1 MSNEQHLEDE
11 AAEQAEI
18 TEQQSSTE
26 EQASGAGE
34 NDEHSPE
41 ASGALLEDA
50 RARAD
55 EHWNELLR
63 SRADMEN
70 LRRRAERDVENAHKF
85 ALEKFS
91 QELLPVVD
99 SLELGIAAV
108 NGDGDELQ
116 KLLEGMELTLKMLL
130 STLEKF
136 GIKQL
141 VPVGEKF
148 DPERHQAM
156 SMQESAEHEP
166 NTVMAVMQKGYVL
179 NDRLVRPAMV
189 VVAKAA
195 TAPTGENL
203 DEQA

>member
-1 MSNEQHLEDE
+1 MSNEQQLEEQTTD
-11 AAEQAEI
+11 QAEM
-18 TEQQSSTE
+18 TAD
-26 EQASGAGE
+26 QAAGE
-34 NDEHSPE
+34 DQTREAGDNEEHSPQ
-41 ASGALLEDA
+41 ALGALLEDA
-50 RARAD
+50 RAKAD

-63 SRADMEN
+63 ARADMEN
-70 LRRRAERDVENAHKF
+70 LRRRAERDVENAHKY
-85 ALEKFS
+85 ALEKFT

-108 NGDGDELQ
+108 NGDGEELQ

-136 GIKQL
+136 GIRQL
-141 VPVGEKF
+141 MPVGEKF

-156 SMQESAEHEP
+156 SMQASAEHEP
-166 NTVMAVMQKGYVL
+166 NTVMVVMQKGYVL

-189 VVAKAA
+189 VVSKAA
-195 TAPTGENL
+195 AAATGENL